1 MELTE
6 RQKEILRAVIRE
18 FMEEAEEVGSLSLVE
33 KYDLGVSSAT
43 IRNEMVKLMGLGLLE
58 KSHISSGRL
67 PTDQAL
73 RLYVTNFLG
82 RRELNPMVSVEIRQG
97 IYRDRF
103 DKDVVI
109 KSILDILSKE
119 TESLVFLVLDNQI
132 RYFGVSQLF
141 KYSEFGENIEKL
153 KKVINI
159 LEDENYLRNM
169 VNKFTNSGVSLLI
182 GGESGVKEFTDCA
195 IAFIR
200 IPFWDQNH
208 SYVGVIGSKRMDYSI
223 VIPALNEVR
232 NALQTSMSGWR

>member
-6 RQKEILRAVIRE
+6 RQKEILSAVIHE

-73 RLYVTNFLG
+73 RLYVTNFVG
-82 RRELNPMVSVEIRQG
+82 RGELSPLISVEIRQG

-103 DKDVVI
+103 DKEIVI
-109 KSILDILSKE
+109 KSVLDILSKE
-119 TESLVFLVLDNQI
+119 AEGLVFLILDNQI

-141 KYSEFGENIEKL
+141 KYSEFKDIDKL
-153 KKVINI
+153 KTIINI
-159 LEDENYLRNM
+159 LEDDTYLRNM
-169 VNKFTNSGVSLLI
+169 VSKYTSSGVSLLI
-182 GGESGVKEFTDCA
+182 GEESGVEQLTDCA
-195 IAFIR
+195 IAFIK
-200 IPFWDQNH
+200 IPFWDQNQA
-208 SYVGVIGSKRMDYSI
+208 YVGVIGSKRMDYSI
-223 VIPALNEVR
+223 VIPALTEVK
-232 NALQTSMSGWR
+232 NALNASMSGWR

>member
-119 TESLVFLVLDNQI
+119 TESLVFLILDNQI